1 MKPLVINT
9 AAELRQVWKEFWEA
23 KDHTVVGSSSLIPTH
38 PSAPLFTNAGMI
50 QFVPYFLGEEK
61 PPFSPPRATSIQ
73 KCVRAGGKHNDLD
86 AIGRSLRHLSFFEML
101 GNFSFGD
108 YFKRDAIV
116 WAWEFATQALGLDAD
131 RIWVTIHVSDDEAE
145 EIWHKEVGLPR
156 NRIQRLE
163 KDNFWEMG
171 ETGPCGPSSELFYHF
186 GPDHGPDGGPANP
199 DADSRFIEFW
209 NLVFMQ
215 YFRDASG
222 SLTPLPNRHVDT
234 GAGLERI
241 VGLLRGSPSLFQCDT
256 LSRLVADVEK
266 ITHRKL
272 GQNEDDDVALRLI
285 ADHCRSMTF
294 LIADGVIPSNEDRGY
309 VLRRIIRRAIR
320 FAYLLGAETRVTPL
334 MADRVIGVM
343 GDVYPEIVA
352 SRDLIVRILDR
363 EEEQFSRT
371 LQTGLAILETEL
383 AKLPE
388 HGAVL
393 PGDVAF
399 TLHDTYG
406 FPLEVTIEIVAD
418 RGVSVY
424 VHTFT
429 RLMADQRARGRASK
443 KRTGVD
449 GQHNEYYQLLE
460 TFGPTEFTGRAEY
473 VSDAH
478 VIAVLPGKE
487 GSEVFLDRTPF
498 YAEQGGQVG
507 DTGTIVRKRDGVRFT
522 VSDTV
527 NAVPGLHLHRVAPG
541 PGAEQL
547 TAGDEVTASIDA
559 SRREA
564 IRRNHTGTH
573 LLHWALREVL
583 GSHVKQQGSL
593 VAPDRL
599 RFDFSHFEPVT
610 REQLEAVE
618 NLVNREI
625 LSNGAVRNYETTQE
639 EALAKGAIA
648 FFGEKYGDRV
658 RVLEAGDHSIELC
671 GGTHVQAL
679 GQIGSLKVISEGS
692 IGSNLRRIE
701 AVTGMGTIDFAR
713 RTEQILTQ
721 VADEAGIPVPQVVAG
736 VHRRLADLK
745 SLQAENRQLQQRLEQ
760 SMIQELVTQAD
771 DGVLIAQV
779 EVADVDM
786 LRRLATQ
793 LARKAGLKAAVLA
806 TVTSAGK
813 PAVAA
818 AVGSQ
823 SGLDAGEI
831 LEPVSQ
837 AIGGG
842 HGRQHDVAVAGGRDS
857 GRLAAALYGVRML
870 LAESGGISS
879 APSS

>member
-1 MKPLVINT
+1 MKPLAIKT
-9 AAELRQVWKEFWEA
+9 AAELRQVWKEYWAA
-23 KDHTVVGSSSLIPTH
+23 KGHTVVESSSLIPTH

-108 YFKRDAIV
+108 YFKHEAIA
-116 WAWEFATQALGLDAD
+116 WAWEFATETLGLDGD

-171 ETGPCGPSSELFYHF
+171 ETGPCGPSSELFYDF
-186 GPDHGPDGGPANP
+186 GPEHGPDGGPANP

-222 SLTPLPNRHVDT
+222 NLTPLPNRHVDT

-241 VGLLRGSPSLFQCDT
+241 VGLLRGSPSLFECDT
-256 LSRLVADVEK
+256 LSRLVAEVENL
-266 ITHRKL
+266 THRKL
-272 GQNEDDDVALRLI
+272 GQNEEDDVALRLI

-320 FAYLLGAETRVTPL
+320 FAYLLGAEIRITPA
-334 MADRVIGVM
+334 MADHVIDVM
-343 GDVYPEIVA
+343 GDVYPEIA
-352 SRDLIVRILDR
+352 AGRDLIVRILDR
-363 EEEQFSRT
+363 EEEQFSKT
-371 LQTGLAILETEL
+371 LQTGLSILETEL

-388 HGAVL
+388 HGGVL

-406 FPLEVTIEIVAD
+406 FPLEVTMEIVAD
-418 RGVSVY
+418 RGVSVDTD
-424 VHTFT
+424 TFA
-429 RLMADQRARGRASK
+429 RHMADQRARGRAAK
-443 KRTGVD
+443 KRSGVD
-449 GQHNEYYQLLE
+449 DRHNEYQRLLE

-478 VIAVLPGKE
+478 VIAVLPAKE

-507 DTGTIVRKRDGVRFT
+507 DTGVMVRKRDGAQFKVT
-522 VSDTV
+522 DTV
-527 NAVPGLHLHRVAPG
+527 NAVPGLHLHKVAG
-541 PGAEQL
+541 GLRDERLA
-547 TAGDEVTASIDA
+547 AGDEVTASIDVP
-559 SRREA
+559 RREA

-583 GSHVKQQGSL
+583 GTHVKQQGSL

-610 REQLEAVE
+610 REQLEAAE

-625 LSNGAVRNYETTQE
+625 LSNGGVRNYETTQE

-648 FFGEKYGDRV
+648 FFGEKYGERV
-658 RVLEAGDHSIELC
+658 RVLEAGNHSIELC

-679 GQIGSLKVISEGS
+679 GQIGSLKIISEGS

-701 AVTGMGTIDFAR
+701 AVTGMGTIDFLR
-713 RTEQILTQ
+713 RTEQDLMQ
-721 VADEAGIPVPQVVAG
+721 VADEAGVPVSQVVSG
-736 VHRRLADLK
+736 VHKRLADLRR
-745 SLQAENRQLQQRLEQ
+745 LQAENRQMQQRLERAT
-760 SMIQELVTQAD
+760 IQELVAEAD
-771 DGVLIAQV
+771 DGVLVTQV
-779 EVADVDM
+779 ELADVDT
-786 LRRLATQ
+786 LRRLAVQ
-793 LARKAGLKAAVLA
+793 LAKKAGLKAAVLG
-806 TVTSAGK
+806 TVTTAGK

-818 AVGSQ
+818 AVGPE

-837 AIGGG
+837 VIGGG
-842 HGRQHDVAVAGGRDS
+842 HGRQHDVAVAGGRDAS
-857 GRLAAALYGVRML
+857 RLTSALDELRTL
-870 LAESGGISS
+870 LSENRLQR
-879 APSS
+879 P